1 MATDQWW
8 SMVLMVMVLV
18 VVVTRWAVTMVMRV
32 VVVVREFISTYNQLL
47 HTLVR

>member
-18 VVVTRWAVTMVMRV
+18 VMVTRWAVTMVMRV

-47 HTLVR
+47 HALV